1 MSKCR
6 ELGARVADEGRLGAL
21 PRRLA
26 ATMACTRQR
35 GAARAQVFVGEDFI
49 NSRTSERHCV
59 NSVSVRYVKGTDPQV
74 AEETVAANK

>member
-1 MSKCR
+1 MGTSATC
-6 ELGARVADEGRLGAL
+6 AAL